1 MKKNLHFLS
10 LVFYV
15 LSVCMNNSF
24 TQDTFSIVAVD
35 SATQEVGS
43 AGASFVANVPRSLLN
58 DAFNV
63 HPGVGAIHTQALY
76 NELNQIYANQLMDF
90 GFSPQEMIDSV
101 VSADSEG
108 DPSVRQYII
117 IDLVNGGRTAA
128 YTGVSCFDY
137 ANHILG
143 KNYAIAGNTLY
154 GQDVLDSMQSG
165 FLNTSG
171 SLADKL
177 MAALQGGKE
186 AGGDKRGELYGL
198 SSLVAAIKVAKSD
211 DSKDSLYLDLFVAY
225 GTTGW
230 GLLQDPVDSLQI
242 LYNKWKGEPTYVID
256 SVHEIPDNY
265 CLYQN
270 YPNPFNPATS
280 IEFTLP
286 KSEFTTLKVFNILG
300 KEVATLVS
308 NNLNKG
314 NHTFQFDGRH
324 LASGVYYYQIIASE
338 FQQVKKMVLMK

>member
-10 LVFYV
+10 LVFYA

-24 TQDTFSIVAVD
+24 AQDTFSIVAVD

-154 GQDVLDSMQSG
+154 GQDVLDNMQSG

-211 DSKDSLYLDLFVAY
+211 DSKDSLYLYLFVAY

-270 YPNPFNPATS
+270 YPNPFNP
-280 IEFTLP
+280 
-286 KSEFTTLKVFNILG
+286 TTNIGFEIDIAGTVEITVYDAQG
-300 KEVATLVS
+300 KRIISLLNEKKTIGKYSLIFDAS
-308 NNLNKG
+308 N
-314 NHTFQFDGRH
+314 
-324 LASGVYYYQIIASE
+324 LASGIYYYKMKTKNYGE
-338 FQQVKKMVLMK
+338 VKKMLLLK

>member
-10 LVFYV
+10 LVFFV

-35 SATQEVGS
+35 SVTQEVGS
-43 AGASFVANVPRSLLN
+43 AGASFVANAPRSLLN
-58 DAFNV
+58 EAFNV

-90 GFSPQEMIDSV
+90 GFSPQEIIDSV
-101 VSADSEG
+101 VSVDSEG
-108 DPSVRQYII
+108 DPSARQYII

-128 YTGVSCFDY
+128 YTGDSCFDY

-165 FLNTSG
+165 FQNTSG

-198 SSLVAAIKVAKSD
+198 SSLMATIKVAKPAN
-211 DSKDSLYLDLFVAY
+211 SKDSLYLDLFVAY

-230 GLLQDPVDSLQI
+230 GFIQDPVDSLQI
-242 LYNKWKGEPTYVID
+242 LYNKWKREPTYLID
-256 SVHEIPDNY
+256 NVHEMPDNY
-265 CLYQN
+265 YLYQN
-270 YPNPFNPATS
+270 FPNPFNPSTS
-280 IEFTLP
+280 IKFTLP
-286 KSEFTTLKVFNILG
+286 KSEFVELKVYNILG
-300 KEVATLVS
+300 KQVTELVS
-308 NNLNKG
+308 NSLPAG
-314 NHTFQFDGRH
+314 EHQYQFDGTD
-324 LASGVYYYQIIASE
+324 LASGIYYYQIVAGE
-338 FQQVKKMVLMK
+338 FREVKKMILLR